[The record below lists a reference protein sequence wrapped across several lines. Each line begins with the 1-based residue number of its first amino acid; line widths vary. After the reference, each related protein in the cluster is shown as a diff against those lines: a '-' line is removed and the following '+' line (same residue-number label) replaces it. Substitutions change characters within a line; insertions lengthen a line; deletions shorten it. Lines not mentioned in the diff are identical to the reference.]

1 MTMHNTKFCSTFW
14 CSTHDR
20 EKNKTKKKITRCA
33 KNITRLDTVFMML
46 IL

>member
-20 EKNKTKKKITRCA
+20 EKNKTKKNKSQDVQRISQDWTQCS
-33 KNITRLDTVFMML
+33 
-46 IL
+46 